1 MPQRSS
7 ERECRTD
14 HGRTTYGPLR
24 RAHAWSRKRTCRT
37 GWADAR
43 MPSTVTHKV
52 KQSSLQKKINV
63 LFLYICVPI
72 FFLSFLPALLTI
84 VGHRSHCGRLLHNNT
99 HLLWHQGG
107 AKF

>member
-24 RAHAWSRKRTCRT
+24 RAHASSRKRTCRT

-52 KQSSLQKKINV
+52 KQSLQKNKCI
-63 LFLYICVPI
+63 IPI
-72 FFLSFLPALLTI
+72 DYLT
-84 VGHRSHCGRLLHNNT
+84 
-99 HLLWHQGG
+99 
-107 AKF
+107 